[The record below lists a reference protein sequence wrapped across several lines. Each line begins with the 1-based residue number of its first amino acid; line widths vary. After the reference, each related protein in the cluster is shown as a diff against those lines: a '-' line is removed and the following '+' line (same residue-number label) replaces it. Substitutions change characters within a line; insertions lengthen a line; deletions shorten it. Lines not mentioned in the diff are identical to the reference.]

1 MLLATLLAASGVAAQ
16 GNIFAGGPINDIRVS
31 VDNVVQCEQAT
42 ISWSGNSG
50 AVDIKIGLGGYYV
63 GTNWIAEIAGQTG
76 SSATW
81 TVNQEA
87 GSGTLI
93 FQVTDTTGAF
103 NYVQNIAIEN
113 SDKTSCLPGGDHG
126 GGRPKTTSTSSAPEP
141 TSESSSDSS
150 TSESSSS
157 SSSSSSDDTSGTT
170 STPAPADTQES
181 TGESNQGAT
190 GQDQN
195 TVSPSPSSEGV
206 KPSSA
211 VTSTAPAAAETQ
223 PSPNPV
229 NGNSGSGA
237 VAGASTSTVVVDASA
252 PAPISS
258 GTAAAPSSATSVSV
272 ARPVANASASP
283 GSTDSG
289 AQRATVAVGAV
300 FAAVAALVAAQ

>member
-195 TVSPSPSSEGV
+195 T
-206 KPSSA
+206 
-211 VTSTAPAAAETQ
+211 

-272 ARPVANASASP
+272 ARPVANASAN
-283 GSTDSG
+283 DSG
-289 AQRATVAVGAV
+289 
-300 FAAVAALVAAQ
+300 

>member
-195 TVSPSPSSEGV
+195 T
-206 KPSSA
+206 
-211 VTSTAPAAAETQ
+211 

>member
-141 TSESSSDSS
+141 TSESSDSS

-195 TVSPSPSSEGV
+195 T
-206 KPSSA
+206 
-211 VTSTAPAAAETQ
+211 